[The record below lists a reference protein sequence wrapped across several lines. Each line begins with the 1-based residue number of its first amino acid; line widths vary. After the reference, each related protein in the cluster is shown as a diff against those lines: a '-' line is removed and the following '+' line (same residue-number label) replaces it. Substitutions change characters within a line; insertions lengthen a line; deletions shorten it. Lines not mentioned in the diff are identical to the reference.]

1 MKNQVFQ
8 SLAPALATLLVLPL
22 AWRATQD
29 PAPKPPV
36 QEETPL
42 TPDREFFGTDPL
54 DAEEGNLGKRMS
66 GLWRVQEVT
75 AENWP
80 KEGLDLLGYLLIT
93 EHFMSM
99 ELQAFWDD
107 TLEDAPRDA
116 FETFTAEY
124 RHDKTGR
131 VEARI
136 LMGSY
141 IERDSGRLEWYQS
154 AQPRRFQ
161 VRFLGKDSILLEW
174 SEDRTITLTRQMHS
188 QKTQS
193 DFFGGSNPD
202 KLHLDDFYNDADLF
216 EDDNIDKPEPDPI
229 EEDDDF
235 RR

>member
-1 MKNQVFQ
+1 MVANRGACYHRAMNNSDTPSK
-8 SLAPALATLLVLPL
+8 LLWVDLEMTGLDPNTQHIIEVAAIVTDFELNEIARYDAIIHQPHEVL
-22 AWRATQD
+22 D
-29 PAPKPPV
+29 
-36 QEETPL
+36 
-42 TPDREFFGTDPL
+42 G
-54 DAEEGNLGKRMS
+54 AED
-66 GLWRVQEVT
+66 
-75 AENWP
+75 WP

-107 TLEDAPRDA
+107 TLEDSPRDA

-124 RHDKTGR
+124 RHDKSGR

-161 VRFLGKDSILLEW
+161 IRILGKDSLILEW
-174 SEDRTITLTRQMHS
+174 SEDRSMTLTRQLHS
-188 QKTQS
+188 QKSQR
-193 DFFGGSNPD
+193 DFFGGNNPD
-202 KLHLDDFYNDADLF
+202 KLHLDDFYNDEDLF
-216 EDDNIDKPEPDPI
+216 EDDEFDKPEPEPVV
-229 EEDDDF
+229 EDDDF